1 MSKIKNAK
9 DTAMQIE
16 PSINEWEAIGLSKA
30 AWDDC
35 IKKGKVLTLKETT
48 KVVEALDEGD
58 GHALYFGLDWNYID
72 PSALTV
78 LDKWVDVNSNDPG
91 CLGLI
96 SLKNASD
103 YCIARLANLSIKG
116 FKFHNLDAD
125 IQRRVNNA
133 KAKLR
138 RAAQPPKI
146 KADLTAPLPSAP
158 TEWHNGRIVLAAP
171 AKPLSGHGHERV
183 RWLGP
188 DCPREEKPARKWFF
202 EVLRAGLEHDQS
214 GHADRVTSGSS
225 RPLFVSPEAFQL
237 WKRHTA
243 FWMAESLALKQRAK
257 AEKAAGEK
265 KLRTQA
271 NATMAAAAND
281 SGLTVTALRSKLK
294 TLQTMM
300 AESGTLPLV
309 LELLR
314 AAEAPLL
321 RAVLQ
326 GASIRREKRRAGSH
340 EGRSIEVN
348 TGTVF
353 GNAYGGNLPFWLAA
367 VRSSSAARPALKLG
381 DVFTIE
387 LEASSEAEL
396 EAITADIL
404 PHLTGLEQLTLT
416 VKLPVFSTK
425 VLPSM
430 PKLSRLILEGEGNL
444 LRLEDLD
451 RQSALVWCVIQGR
464 EPVTLEIAE
473 KAEPVF
479 QRIRLDLS
487 QGSHSTNHEGLR
499 NDNEPPEHYGCL
511 KGMNLVAAR
520 VLLAMVLDYSQH
532 PAPPQWWRSFWALPD
547 VPSKVSG
554 RISNFTWPGQGPL
567 PAGHYAMEVEEAG
580 TKKRHRH
587 LIPLG
592 RDHQGGGSFVTA
604 GEPLATRP
612 AVRYVNCSNDSLKPD
627 PAHVAIWAAS
637 EAALSFTAD
646 KLDIETAKLLVP
658 HRGPLRLQG
667 AITLDVLPLL
677 MQFRGEL
684 TLDLDGLTQPSAK
697 ILSNFAG
704 SKLSLVTGSGSL
716 DKAVA
721 AGLAAVG
728 VELLMDSTDT
738 HQYHDG
744 LSIPLAAAVALAK
757 HRHKLTF
764 VGPGFCMEA
773 ASVAALMTH
782 PDCDLG
788 CYRPRRFERPDG
800 KGIRFWEVQP
810 EGHMARISH
819 GVVGGAAKQS
829 LKKLSRYSG
838 SRREQVAK
846 LVGERFEN
854 GFTEVAFKKGV
865 SV

>member
-1 MSKIKNAK
+1 MDGLFEDHDEHPDVKSFKQMNQG
-9 DTAMQIE
+9 MQ
-16 PSINEWEAIGLSKA
+16 
-30 AWDDC
+30 
-35 IKKGKVLTLKETT
+35 
-48 KVVEALDEGD
+48 
-58 GHALYFGLDWNYID
+58 
-72 PSALTV
+72 
-78 LDKWVDVNSNDPG
+78 
-91 CLGLI
+91 
-96 SLKNASD
+96 
-103 YCIARLANLSIKG
+103 
-116 FKFHNLDAD
+116 
-125 IQRRVNNA
+125 
-133 KAKLR
+133 
-138 RAAQPPKI
+138 
-146 KADLTAPLPSAP
+146 
-158 TEWHNGRIVLAAP
+158 
-171 AKPLSGHGHERV
+171 
-183 RWLGP
+183 
-188 DCPREEKPARKWFF
+188 KWFF
-202 EVLRAGLEHDQS
+202 ELLGNGVAGALHSARADEALWI
-214 GHADRVTSGSS
+214 T
-225 RPLFVSPEAFQL
+225 PEAFQL

-281 SGLTVTALRSKLK
+281 SGLTVAALRAKLK
-294 TLQTMM
+294 NLGAMLAEEGQT
-300 AESGTLPLV
+300 PLV

-326 GASIRREKRRAGSH
+326 GASIRRGKRRAGSH
-340 EGRSIEVN
+340 ERRSVEVN
-348 TGTVF
+348 AGTVF
-353 GNAYGGNLPFWLAA
+353 GNAFRNLPPGKLLPFWLAA
-367 VRSSSAARPALKLG
+367 VRGSSAARPALKLG

-430 PKLSRLILEGEGNL
+430 PKLSRLILEGEDNL
-444 LRLEDLD
+444 LRLEELD
-451 RQSALVWCVIQGR
+451 RQSALVWCVIEGH

-473 KAEPVF
+473 KDEPVF

-487 QGSHSTNHEGLR
+487 QGSHCFNHEGLR
-499 NDNEPPEHYGCL
+499 DDNQPPEHYGCL

-520 VLLAMVLDYSQH
+520 VLLAMVLDYSQR

-547 VPSKVSG
+547 VPRKVSG

-567 PAGHYAMEVEEAG
+567 PAGYYAIEVEEAG

-592 RDHQGGGSFVTA
+592 HDHQGGIGSLVIA

-612 AVRYVNCSNDSLKPD
+612 AVRYVNCSSASLKPD

-667 AITLDVLPLL
+667 VITLDVLTLL

-684 TLDLDGLTQPSAK
+684 TLDLDELTQPSAK

-704 SKLSLVTGSGSL
+704 SKLSLVTGSEGSL
-716 DKAVA
+716 DIAVA

-728 VELLMDSTDT
+728 GELLMDSRDA
-738 HQYHDG
+738 HYG
-744 LSIPLAAAVALAK
+744 CELSIPLAAAVALAK

-764 VGPGFCMEA
+764 GGSAFCMDA

-788 CYRPRRFERPDG
+788 PYRPRRFERPEG

-829 LKKLSRYSG
+829 LKKLSESTWTRRDQLAKLLQE
-838 SRREQVAK
+838 RRE
-846 LVGERFEN
+846 G
-854 GFTEVAFKKGV
+854 GYTEVAFQKGV

>member
-35 IKKGKVLTLKETT
+35 IKKGKVLTVKETA
-48 KVVEALDEGD
+48 KVVEALDECD
-58 GHALYFGLDWNYID
+58 MLALFGFDWNYID

-78 LDKWVDVNSNDPG
+78 LDKWVDVNSNDHG
-91 CLGLI
+91 CLGLN
-96 SLKNASD
+96 SFKNASD

-116 FKFHNLDAD
+116 LKFYDLHAD
-125 IQRRVNNA
+125 IRRRVNNA

-138 RAAQPPKI
+138 RTAQPPKI
-146 KADLTAPLPSAP
+146 KADPTAPLPSAP
-158 TEWHNGRIVLAAP
+158 TEWHNGRIVLAGP
-171 AKPLSGHGHERV
+171 AKPLRGHGHERV

-188 DCPREEKPARKWFF
+188 DCPREEKPTRKWFF
-202 EVLRAGLEHDQS
+202 EVLREGLEFLES

-225 RPLFVSPEAFQL
+225 RPMFVSPEALQL

-265 KLRTQA
+265 KLRSQA

-281 SGLTVTALRSKLK
+281 SGLTVTALLSKLK
-294 TLQTMM
+294 TLQTMI

-326 GASIRREKRRAGSH
+326 GASIRREKRRAGSR
-340 EGRSIEVN
+340 EGRSVEVN
-348 TGTVF
+348 AGTVF

-396 EAITADIL
+396 EAITVDIL

-430 PKLSRLILEGEGNL
+430 PMLSRLILKGENNL
-444 LRLEDLD
+444 LRLEELD

-567 PAGHYAMEVEEAG
+567 PAGHYAIEVEEAG

-592 RDHQGGGSFVTA
+592 HDHQQGGLLVTA

-612 AVRYVNCSNDSLKPD
+612 AVRYVNCSSASLKPD

-667 AITLDVLPLL
+667 AITLDVLTLL

-684 TLDLDGLTQPSAK
+684 TLDFDELTQASVNT
-697 ILSNFAG
+697 LSKFAG
-704 SKLSLVTGSGSL
+704 SKLTLVTGSGSL

-728 VELLMDSTDT
+728 VELLMDSTA
-738 HQYHDG
+738 QYYHDE

-764 VGPGFCMEA
+764 VGPAFFIEA
-773 ASVAALMTH
+773 ASIAALMTH

-788 CYRPRRFERPDG
+788 PYRPRRFERPDG

-810 EGHMARISH
+810 EGRMARISH

-829 LKKLSRYSG
+829 LKKLSESTSTRRDQLANLLQE
-838 SRREQVAK
+838 RRE
-846 LVGERFEN
+846 G
-854 GFTEVAFKKGV
+854 GYTEVAFQKGV

>member
-9 DTAMQIE
+9 VSAKKA
-16 PSINEWEAIGLSKA
+16 PAAPPEW
-30 AWDDC
+30 
-35 IKKGKVLTLKETT
+35 KGGK
-48 KVVEALDEGD
+48 
-58 GHALYFGLDWNYID
+58 
-72 PSALTV
+72 
-78 LDKWVDVNSNDPG
+78 
-91 CLGLI
+91 
-96 SLKNASD
+96 
-103 YCIARLANLSIKG
+103 
-116 FKFHNLDAD
+116 
-125 IQRRVNNA
+125 
-133 KAKLR
+133 
-138 RAAQPPKI
+138 
-146 KADLTAPLPSAP
+146 
-158 TEWHNGRIVLAAP
+158 IVLAGP
-171 AKPLSGHGHERV
+171 AKPV
-183 RWLGP
+183 RGRGYCRLRWRMDGLFEDHDDP
-188 DCPREEKPARKWFF
+188 DVKSFKQMNQGMQKWFF
-202 EVLRAGLEHDQS
+202 ELLGNGVAGALHSARADEALWITPEAWNLFKQ
-214 GHADRVTSGSS
+214 HADFWLKEYPAHLQRKK
-225 RPLFVSPEAFQL
+225 EAAREGANQKAL
-237 WKRHTA
+237 ARRKANKKTHKR
-243 FWMAESLALKQRAK
+243 M
-257 AEKAAGEK
+257 KAA
-265 KLRTQA
+265 A
-271 NATMAAAAND
+271 D
-281 SGLTVTALRSKLK
+281 DCGLTVTALRSKLK

-430 PKLSRLILEGEGNL
+430 PKLSRLILKGENNL
-444 LRLEDLD
+444 LRLEELD
-451 RQSALVWCVIQGR
+451 RQSALVWCVIQEH
-464 EPVTLEIAE
+464 EPVTLELEIAE
-473 KAEPVF
+473 KNESVF
-479 QRIRLDLS
+479 QRIRLDLT
-487 QGSHSTNHEGLR
+487 QGIYSYNDEGLR

-554 RISNFTWPGQGPL
+554 KISDFTWPGQGPL
-567 PAGHYAMEVEEAG
+567 PAGHYAIEVEEAG

-592 RDHQGGGSFVTA
+592 HDHQGGRSFVA
-604 GEPLATRP
+604 VGEPLATRP

-667 AITLDVLPLL
+667 AITLDVLTLL

-684 TLDLDGLTQPSAK
+684 TLDFDELTQASVNT
-697 ILSNFAG
+697 LSKFAG
-704 SKLSLVTGSGSL
+704 SKLTLVTGSGSL

-728 VELLMDSTDT
+728 VELLMDSTA
-738 HQYHDG
+738 QYYHDE

-764 VGPGFCMEA
+764 VGPAFFIEA
-773 ASVAALMTH
+773 ASIAALMTH

-788 CYRPRRFERPDG
+788 PYRPRRFERPDG

-829 LKKLSRYSG
+829 LKKLSERTPT
-838 SRREQVAK
+838 RRDQLAK
-846 LVGERFEN
+846 LLRERFEN
-854 GFTEVAFKKGV
+854 GFTEVAFQKAV